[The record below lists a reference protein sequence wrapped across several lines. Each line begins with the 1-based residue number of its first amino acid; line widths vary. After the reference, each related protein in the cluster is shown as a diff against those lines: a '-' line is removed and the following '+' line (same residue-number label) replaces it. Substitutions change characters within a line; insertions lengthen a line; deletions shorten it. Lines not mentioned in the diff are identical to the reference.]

1 MVFSLGYERHVSHE
15 HEDKHLE
22 EAKDENKSQD
32 NRDSRPAPDE
42 GKESNGKPTG
52 QRQAAANRAIDP
64 PA

>member
-1 MVFSLGYERHVSHE
+1 MVFSLGYERHMNDE
-15 HEDKHLE
+15 HKDKHLE
-22 EAKDENKSQD
+22 EAKDEHKSQD